1 MMYVYACQFL
11 SSDDCI
17 CQVSVNLDYK
27 NVARAELIKFSSGFP
42 WIKHHLLACW
52 KILKNRDII
61 VLDAC
66 LNFWSFL
73 KIAYPL
79 W

>member
-1 MMYVYACQFL
+1 MNSDFMHFIFFLDIFSTSVLFMKHFYLISVMMYACQFL

-42 WIKHHLLACW
+42 
-52 KILKNRDII
+52 
-61 VLDAC
+61 
-66 LNFWSFL
+66 
-73 KIAYPL
+73 
-79 W
+79 

>member
-1 MMYVYACQFL
+1 MKHFYLISVMMYVYACQFL

-42 WIKHHLLACW
+42 
-52 KILKNRDII
+52 
-61 VLDAC
+61 
-66 LNFWSFL
+66 
-73 KIAYPL
+73 
-79 W
+79 